1 MFSNNY
7 GSGML
12 MLIVTAG
19 ISVILLGF
27 AVWYA
32 WSGEV
37 EKAKQ
42 EDICKRFCE
51 SLSPYGF
58 SYDKVGYDDIRKDY
72 VCYCKRTQ
80 SIIYNNTTYAITY
93 SIPYGHI
100 YNISAIYESNS
111 TS

>member
-12 MLIVTAG
+12 MLMVIAG
-19 ISVILLGF
+19 LSVILVGF

-32 WSGEV
+32 WSDEV

-72 VCYCKRTQ
+72 VCYCKRKQT
-80 SIIYNNTTYAITY
+80 IYVNGTDYIVEY
-93 SIPYGHI
+93 SMPYGHI
-100 YNISAIYESNS
+100 YNFTILNG
-111 TS
+111 TNVTT